1 MRFLIPNIILS
12 WPGTFLC
19 KYFKILTDSPCLYD
33 CKILFKNGFIR
44 NFVKC
49 LWLIWREQTHQIS
62 LPEWMSG
69 VFLFKVHVSRI
80 YEEKRRVQRENKWLN
95 LLRSWCISERC
106 IWCHE
111 NRFHSLSKKLFGCG
125 ASTIVLGRG
134 TKTWLAGKHCYLESC
149 FASGKFLRMLY
160 VEKPAKLSGHF
171 HNSLDG
177 IRSVWVVWN
186 FPDIFQIISIL
197 LNGSKTVRILPYDL
211 LLSILFLKQISG

>member
-19 KYFKILTDSPCLYD
+19 KYFKILTNSPCLYD
-33 CKILFKNGFIR
+33 CKIFVTDGFIR

-62 LPEWMSG
+62 LPELMSG
-69 VFLFKVHVSRI
+69 LFLFNVHVSRI

-111 NRFHSLSKKLFGCG
+111 NHFHSLSKKLFGG
-125 ASTIVLGRG
+125 GTSTMVLGRG
-134 TKTWLAGKHCYLESC
+134 KNLIGREALLPGKLFCVRKVFTNVICRKTC
-149 FASGKFLRMLY
+149 
-160 VEKPAKLSGHF
+160 
-171 HNSLDG
+171 
-177 IRSVWVVWN
+177 
-186 FPDIFQIISIL
+186 Q
-197 LNGSKTVRILPYDL
+197 TVRT
-211 LLSILFLKQISG
+211 LS